1 MKKTKRGE
9 PIVKNVPLDFA
20 SQGRYIG
27 SLEKDNQ
34 LCDFYEVVVDGNI
47 RYIYV
52 PVGSDQKPDK
62 SG

>member
-1 MKKTKRGE
+1 M
-9 PIVKNVPLDFA
+9 KNVPLDFA